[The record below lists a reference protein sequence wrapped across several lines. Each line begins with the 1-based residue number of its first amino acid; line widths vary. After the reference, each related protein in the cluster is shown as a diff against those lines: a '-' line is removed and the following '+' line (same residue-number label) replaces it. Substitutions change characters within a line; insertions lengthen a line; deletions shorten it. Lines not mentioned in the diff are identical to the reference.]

1 MIVSASRAKHTAG
14 SLRII
19 GMAQFAAY
27 GYKAL
32 SLSSGSMRV
41 VVFSASVYILLEG
54 LSLFLLSKGD
64 RNG

>member
-1 MIVSASRAKHTAG
+1 MNVSASQAKHAAG

-32 SLSSGSMRV
+32 STVNGSLKVAALS
-41 VVFSASVYILLEG
+41 AAAYLLLEG
-54 LSLFLLSKGD
+54 VALFILSKGD
-64 RNG
+64 QDG